1 MQWWCI
7 IVITPFAYKIFGW
20 VAMHKKHF
28 LHIKRGPAYE
38 WKWHRHRRGTTTA
51 PSSMGF
57 SLAIPVN
64 IFQRIFL
71 FLVVFYIFLGHTQYF
86 TLFLIFNPFSST
98 KLWLRLRGKLVSQI
112 NCIIIIDFFFRFI
125 SLLKQSILQ
134 LLSSFFST
142 KLNKIMFEIL
152 EYHFLSTISFFNPW
166 KYFAIVFQTND
177 LLSKTI
183 LRSNQ
188 TKSYSY
194 NIFIL
199 KNRWD

>member
-112 NCIIIIDFFFRFI
+112 NCIIIIDFFSD
-125 SLLKQSILQ
+125 SLAYSNSQFCSFYLPFFLQSW
-134 LLSSFFST
+134 T
-142 KLNKIMFEIL
+142 KLC
-152 EYHFLSTISFFNPW
+152 
-166 KYFAIVFQTND
+166 
-177 LLSKTI
+177 
-183 LRSNQ
+183 
-188 TKSYSY
+188 
-194 NIFIL
+194 L
-199 KNRWD
+199 KF